1 MDALHLSQRLKL
13 VADLVPY
20 GSRVAD
26 IGSDHA
32 YLPAYMI
39 LNHQIDFAVAGE
51 VVKGPF
57 ENAQQEVTK
66 HQLTGSLV
74 PRLADGLAA
83 IEADDHINVI
93 TICGMGGSLI
103 SQILDA
109 HPEKLVGVKR
119 LVLQPNVGEGE
130 LRSWLVQ
137 HHYEIMTERL
147 ITEDDQFY
155 EIIVAEPTQVPVAY
169 NQRELTFGPELI
181 MHQGPVFQ
189 AKWQQEIDRLKQ
201 VISQMQNA
209 KQPPV
214 DKIKQYQAQVKL
226 IQEVLTDDNRNYL
239 N

>member
-13 VADLVPY
+13 VADLVPQ

-32 YLPAYMI
+32 YLPAYML

-66 HQLTGSLV
+66 HQLIGSLV

-109 HPEKLVGVKR
+109 HPEKLVGVTR

-201 VISQMQNA
+201 VISQMQNV

>member
-13 VADLVPY
+13 VADFVPR
-20 GSRVAD
+20 GARLAD

-32 YLPAYMI
+32 YLPANLL
-39 LNHQIDFAVAGE
+39 LNQRIEFAIAGE

-57 ENAQQEVTK
+57 ENAQQEVLK
-66 HQLTGSLV
+66 HHLTGSLEA
-74 PRLADGLAA
+74 RLADGLAA
-83 IEADDHINVI
+83 IEAADRIDVI

-119 LVLQPNVGEGE
+119 LILQPNVGESE
-130 LRSWLVQ
+130 LRIWLVNHQ
-137 HHYEIMTERL
+137 FEIMTERIL
-147 ITEDDQFY
+147 TEDDQFY
-155 EIIVAEPTQVPVAY
+155 EIIVAEPTILPVAY
-169 NQRELTFGPELI
+169 NHRELTFGPELI

-189 AKWQQEIDRLKQ
+189 AKWQGEIDRLSQ
-201 VISQMQNA
+201 VIVQMQHA

-214 DKIKQYQAQVKL
+214 DKIKEFQAQLQL
-226 IQEVLTDDNRNYL
+226 IQEVLTDDNRNRI

>member
-13 VADLVPY
+13 VADLVPQ

-32 YLPAYMI
+32 YLPAYML

-57 ENAQQEVTK
+57 ENVQQEVTK

-119 LVLQPNVGEGE
+119 LILQPNVGEGE

-201 VISQMQNA
+201 VISQIQNT

-214 DKIKQYQAQVKL
+214 DKIKQYQAQVNL

>member
-13 VADLVPY
+13 VADLVPQ

-32 YLPAYMI
+32 YLPAYML

-57 ENAQQEVTK
+57 ENVQQEVTK

-119 LVLQPNVGEGE
+119 LILQPNVGEGE

-147 ITEDDQFY
+147 ITEDDQLY

-201 VISQMQNA
+201 VISQIQNT

-214 DKIKQYQAQVKL
+214 DKIKQYQAQVNL

>member
-13 VADLVPY
+13 VADLVPQ

-32 YLPAYMI
+32 YLPAYML

-51 VVKGPF
+51 VIKGPF

-119 LVLQPNVGEGE
+119 LILQPNVGEGE

-201 VISQMQNA
+201 VISQIQNA

-214 DKIKQYQAQVKL
+214 DKIKQYQAQVNL

>member
-13 VADLVPY
+13 VADLVPQ

-32 YLPAYMI
+32 YLPAYML

-57 ENAQQEVTK
+57 ENVQQEVTK

-119 LVLQPNVGEGE
+119 LILQPNVGEGE

-137 HHYEIMTERL
+137 HHYEIMTEHL

-201 VISQMQNA
+201 VISQIQNT

-214 DKIKQYQAQVKL
+214 DKIKQYQAQVNL

>member
-13 VADLVPY
+13 VADLVPQ

-32 YLPAYMI
+32 YLPAYML

-119 LVLQPNVGEGE
+119 LILQPNVGEGE

-201 VISQMQNA
+201 VISQIQNA

-214 DKIKQYQAQVKL
+214 DKIKQYQAQVNL